1 MEGGVGVIGK
11 RTKMALHGIFDNNG
25 RLREGSKVLGDFLVK
40 LHESLKLD
48 VLLLES
54 FTWSTFYLMS
64 LQWSI
69 SIESLFASFM
79 TKVYLFL
86 LKNVFIII
94 IIRNSKNVR
103 RQRKTR
109 KSLKITF
116 YTK

>member
-54 FTWSTFYLMS
+54 FTWSTFYPYVPSM
-64 LQWSI
+64 
-69 SIESLFASFM
+69 
-79 TKVYLFL
+79 VYLYRVSL
-86 LKNVFIII
+86 CFIHD
-94 IIRNSKNVR
+94 
-103 RQRKTR
+103 
-109 KSLKITF
+109 KSIYISFKKCF
-116 YTK
+116 HNNNNKK